1 LLLVIGYGAFT
12 AEELFLEGGTIWFW
26 LTIICVVMAG
36 AAWNVWIFI
45 DDIWPSKMA
54 TAWLAR
60 SLGALG
66 VSRVYSYDTRYNEA
80 WLDALPDA
88 VRDRYSIQYL
98 ETLAE
103 VQEGYVVI
111 PPTSCKS
118 SNFESSTVG
127 YTGDF
132 DADPLLN
139 ELIASKRIVCSS
151 VASFK
156 TFGSSRYWA
165 QIGDV
170 VSYRD
175 LMLGEVGDRDRW
187 RGMAWI
193 LDASKLHQDLM
204 PEAVGEKERKIA
216 DRDPRLKLLLN
227 SPS

>member
-1 LLLVIGYGAFT
+1 
-12 AEELFLEGGTIWFW
+12 
-26 LTIICVVMAG
+26 
-36 AAWNVWIFI
+36 
-45 DDIWPSKMA
+45 
-54 TAWLAR
+54 
-60 SLGALG
+60 
-66 VSRVYSYDTRYNEA
+66 
-80 WLDALPDA
+80 
-88 VRDRYSIQYL
+88 
-98 ETLAE
+98 
-103 VQEGYVVI
+103 
-111 PPTSCKS
+111 
-118 SNFESSTVG
+118 VG